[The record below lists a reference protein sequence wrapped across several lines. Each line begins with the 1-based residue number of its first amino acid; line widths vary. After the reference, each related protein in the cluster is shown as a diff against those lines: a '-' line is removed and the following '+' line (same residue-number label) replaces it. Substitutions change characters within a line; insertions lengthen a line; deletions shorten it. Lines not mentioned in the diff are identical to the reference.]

1 MKFVLVMLVYAG
13 WDENAVAIQSVDGFS
28 SLQFCQAAGEVYKTM
43 PNGTAYRNEF
53 VCLEVK

>member
-1 MKFVLVMLVYAG
+1 MKFVLVMMIYAG
-13 WDENAVAIQSVDGFS
+13 WDENALAINTVEGFS
-28 SLQFCQAAGEVYKTM
+28 SAQACQVAGQAFKNM